1 MAWET
6 PKTNWG
12 QPGQTVPG
20 VDDFNRI
27 EGNIDILG
35 KYDRAPGYGTATG
48 TNTKAIT
55 LSPAPSSYYEGLC
68 FAFKNSVENT
78 GAVTINVNGLGAKSI
93 KKPNGNDVAAG
104 NLKAGSVYTVRY
116 NGTNF
121 ILQGSDSSD
130 DAMVET
136 LKLYVNAVSG
146 NDTNDGLTVG
156 TALKTID
163 KAIEKASKYVAK
175 EVRMTFAAGTYNL
188 SASLGTIRA
197 NWIYFSAR
205 GAASPPV
212 LNVTDGKIDISRMYG
227 QTVEFAYK
235 WQINGGISGNAG
247 LILDSRIASCTVTT
261 SPGTVHVID
270 IEDAPVVRIRRCTLV
285 GGVLGVKI
293 ARVGAVS
300 ITDTS
305 ISVNASIAPSHI
317 NFDNVGSAFLD
328 KVEFLS
334 TGSDGISANR
344 GSTVYAYRCS
354 GDLGAGKFIDAD
366 GSIVMIGSNSVTGA
380 ENEASNGGRIFEY

>member
-1 MAWET
+1 MSNWQT
-6 PKTNWG
+6 PITTWG

-93 KKPNGNDVAAG
+93 KKPNGNDLVPG

-121 ILQGSDSSD
+121 ILQGSDSSVD
-130 DAMVET
+130 ELLVET
-136 LKLYVNAVSG
+136 LELYVNAVSG
-146 NDTNDGLTVG
+146 NDTNDGLTEG

-175 EVRMTFAAGTYNL
+175 EVRMNFAAGTYNL
-188 SASLGTIRA
+188 SASLSTIRA
-197 NWIYFSAR
+197 NRIYFRAR
-205 GAASPPV
+205 RAASPPV
-212 LNVTDGKIDISRMYG
+212 LNATDGKIDISRMYG
-227 QTVEFAYK
+227 QTVEFDYE

-247 LILDSRIASCTVTT
+247 LILYNCTMTT
-261 SPGTVHVID
+261 SLGTVHVID
-270 IEDAPVVRIRRCTLV
+270 IDDAPVVRIRRCTLV
-285 GGVLGVKI
+285 GGVLGVNI
-293 ARVGAVS
+293 VRVGAVS

-305 ISVNASIAPSHI
+305 ISVNASIAPLHI
-317 NFDNVGSAFLD
+317 YFDNVGSAFLED
-328 KVEFLS
+328 VEFLS
-334 TGSDGISANR
+334 TGSDGISARR
-344 GSTVYAYRCS
+344 GSTVHAYRCS
-354 GDLGAGKFIDAD
+354 GALGTGKFIECD
-366 GSIVMIGSNSVTGA
+366 GSIVMLGSNSVTGA
-380 ENEASNGGRIFEY
+380 ENEVSNGGRIFKY

>member
-1 MAWET
+1 MCAWLP

-27 EGNIDILG
+27 EGNIETLG
-35 KYDRAPGYGTATG
+35 RYDRAPGYGVASG
-48 TNTKAIT
+48 VNTKT
-55 LSPAPSSYYEGLC
+55 VNLDPAPEGYYEGMC
-68 FAFKNSVENT
+68 FAFRNVAENN
-78 GAVTINVNGLGAKSI
+78 GPVTININGLGAKSI
-93 KKPNGNDVAAG
+93 KKPNGNDLAPG

-121 ILQGSDSSD
+121 ILQGSDSSGD
-130 DAMVET
+130 ELLVET

-146 NDTNDGLTVG
+146 NDTNDGLTEG

-163 KAIEKASKYVAK
+163 KAIEKASKYVAR

-212 LNVTDGKIDISRMYG
+212 LNVTDGEIDISRMYG
-227 QTVEFAYK
+227 QTVEFGYE
-235 WQINGGISGNAG
+235 WQINGGIRGSAG
-247 LILDSRIASCTVTT
+247 LVLYGCTLTT

-285 GGVLGVKI
+285 GGVLGVDI

-305 ISVNASIAPSHI
+305 ISVNASIAPQHI
-317 NFDNVGSAFLD
+317 YFDNVGSAFLD

-366 GSIVMIGSNSVTGA
+366 GSIVMLGSNSVTGA
-380 ENEASNGGRIFEY
+380 ENEVSNGGRIFEY